1 MTFLPVFDTPDT
13 TFYVILGY
21 IVFIGLPILFIL
33 SLIYRSRALKRDEEM
48 LKSLK
53 EEEQEKKK

>member
-1 MTFLPVFDTPDT
+1 MTFLPLLDTPDT

-21 IVFIGLPILFIL
+21 IVFIGLPVLFIA
-33 SLIYRSRALKRDEEM
+33 SLVYRARALKRDEEM

-53 EEEQEKKK
+53 DEEKDKK